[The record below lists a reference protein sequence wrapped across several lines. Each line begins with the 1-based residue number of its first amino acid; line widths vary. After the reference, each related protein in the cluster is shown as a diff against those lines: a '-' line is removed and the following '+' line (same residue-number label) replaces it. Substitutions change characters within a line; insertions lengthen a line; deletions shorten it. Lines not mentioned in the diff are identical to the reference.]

1 MVWCRIGEKM
11 SELSIF
17 IQILSSLPNV
27 IIVYTVTALISLPL
41 GIIGA
46 LAYTGNSVIIKKK
59 IHT

>member
-27 IIVYTVTALISLPL
+27 IIVYAVTALVSLQL

-46 LAYTGNSVIIKKK
+46 LAYTGNSVIIKK
-59 IHT
+59 IS

>member
-17 IQILSSLPNV
+17 IQIIKKKKKK
-27 IIVYTVTALISLPL
+27 IIVYTVTAIISLPL

-46 LAYTGNSVIIKKK
+46 LAYTGN
-59 IHT
+59 